1 MKDIERRVWLVT
13 FAALLVFVIYETV
26 KTVLFPHLSIISSHT
41 ITVIVVAVMT
51 FLVSRF
57 ALGRYS
63 QALAEVQRQTAITE
77 ETNRLMAGVLA
88 TMREGV
94 VIVNSQHGI
103 ALYNE
108 AAARI
113 FKLRETDA
121 AKPTGLAAQGSSPE
135 PARDNANELSENVLI
150 GSQSAGEEPTK
161 VGTLNARGQSAGEEP
176 TKVGTLNTRGPARE
190 YRLTDATRDPAINS
204 AFRRALED
212 KTPVELRVEMADREH
227 RNFQLNVAPLGGDL
241 AVGVFFDITQLER
254 LERVRREFFANLSHE
269 LRTPL
274 TAILAYSET
283 LLTGAI
289 NDPDHNTRFLDTLYK
304 HAMRM
309 NELISDISD
318 LSAIESGQI
327 ELTLKPV
334 NLRRAVADVVTLLE
348 SRRADT
354 SVSITASVPTHLRVQ
369 ADRTRLEQIL
379 YNLVDNAVKFNRP
392 DGSVHITAE
401 QSEGHAVMSV
411 EDTGV
416 GISASDLPRV
426 FERLYRGD
434 KSRSRRTE
442 GSGLGLAIVKHLVQ
456 AHGGEVSVSSELG
469 RGSRFTFTLPVASQ
483 EKEPAESISPEMSDV
498 DA

>member
-1 MKDIERRVWLVT
+1 MKDIERRVWLAT
-13 FAALLVFVIYETV
+13 LAALLVFVIYETV
-26 KTVLFPHLSIISSHT
+26 KTVLFPNLSIISSHT
-41 ITVIVVAVMT
+41 ITVIVVALMT
-51 FLVSRF
+51 FLVSRY

-63 QALAEVQRQTAITE
+63 EALAEVQRQTAITE
-77 ETNRLMAGVLA
+77 ETNRLLAGVLA
-88 TMREGV
+88 TMHEAV
-94 VIVNSQHGI
+94 VIVNSRLGI

-113 FKLRETDA
+113 FKLRETEA
-121 AKPTGLAAQGSSPE
+121 ARPTGLSAPTAQGLSRAAGDYANDLPE
-135 PARDNANELSENVLI
+135 NALI
-150 GSQSAGEEPTK
+150 GSQSAAG
-161 VGTLNARGQSAGEEP
+161 GARDS
-176 TKVGTLNTRGPARE
+176 ARE
-190 YRLTDATRDPAINS
+190 YRLTDATRDPAINN
-204 AFRRALED
+204 AFRGALEE
-212 KTPVELRVEMADREH
+212 KTSIELRVEMADREH
-227 RNFQLNVAPLGGDL
+227 RSFQLNVAPLGGDL

-283 LLTGAI
+283 LLTGAMD
-289 NDPDHNTRFLDTLYK
+289 DPEHNTRFLDTLYK
-304 HAMRM
+304 HATRM

-327 ELTLKPV
+327 ELTRKPV
-334 NLRRAVADVVTLLE
+334 NLRRAVADVVMLLE

-354 SVSITASVPTHLRVQ
+354 TVSITASIPTHLRVQ

-392 DGSVHITAE
+392 DGSVHIVAND
-401 QSEGHAVMSV
+401 SEDKVIISV
-411 EDTGV
+411 QDTGL

-434 KSRSRRTE
+434 KSRSRKTE

-469 RGSRFTFTLPVASQ
+469 RGSQFAFTLPAASE
-483 EKEPAESISPEMSDV
+483 EKDKTENASPELSAV